1 MKTQNR
7 SYALSFLHRELP
19 LVARTVS
26 PQEVVLLDWSEQAER
41 GRFRGKVGT
50 VTALSMHPQGQIV
63 AVAGEADRVEVWD
76 APASKQLAAFEGKVS
91 GLRFSPDGRLLLL
104 GQPGQLLAWDWQAG
118 QTAWQLTE
126 KGFDNPAMLDCH
138 GTQLLWSAMGAG
150 NLLVVNLE
158 NGEVVHRW
166 DTRDEFMAVAF
177 HPDGKRVAAAI
188 NTVRSPLLHQFVMLR
203 VGDDLPTREFPIPF
217 MSVSVAVSPCGGT
230 VATGDAR
237 GVQLWDFASGAPE
250 GRLAPRAETRV
261 KDFGTVEV
269 ASAFLVSTLRFADG
283 GKGLISDGDV
293 FCHWELAGK
302 IPTYSYPSA

>member
-7 SYALSFLHRELP
+7 SYALSFLHGDLP

-26 PQEVVLLDWSEQAER
+26 PQEVVLLDWAEQAEK

-50 VTALSMHPQGQIV
+50 VTALSLHPQGQLV
-63 AVAGEADRVEVWD
+63 AVAGEQDRVEVWN
-76 APASKQLAAFEGKVS
+76 AAESRQVAAFDGKVS

-104 GQPGQLLAWDWQAG
+104 GQPGRLVAWDWEAG
-118 QTAWQLTE
+118 QNAWSLEE
-126 KGFDNPAMLDCH
+126 KSFQNPALLDCH
-138 GTQLLWSAMGAG
+138 GPQLLWTAMGAG
-150 NLLVVNLE
+150 NLLVVDLQA
-158 NGEVVHRW
+158 GQVVHRW

-203 VGDDLPTREFPIPF
+203 VGEDLPTREFPIPF
-217 MSVSVAVSPCGGT
+217 MSVSVAVSPGGGT

-250 GRLAPRAETRV
+250 GRLAPRAETKV

-269 ASAFLVSTLRFADG
+269 ASAFLVATLRFADA
-283 GKGLISDGDV
+283 GKGLVSDGDV
-293 FCHWELAGK
+293 FCHWELSEKKA
-302 IPTYSYPSA
+302 TFQYPS

>member
-26 PQEVVLLDWSEQAER
+26 PQEVVVLDWSEQAEK

-50 VTALSMHPQGQIV
+50 VTAVSLHPQGQIV
-63 AVAGEADRVEVWD
+63 AVAGELERVEIWNAVE
-76 APASKQLAAFEGKVS
+76 AQLLSAFEGKVS

-104 GQPGQLLAWDWQAG
+104 GLPGRMVAWDWQAG
-118 QTAWQLTE
+118 QNVWQLEE
-126 KGFDNPAMLDCH
+126 KSFENPALFDCH
-138 GTQLLWSAMGAG
+138 GGQLLWSAMGAG
-150 NLLVVNLE
+150 NLLVVDLQS
-158 NGEVVHRW
+158 GQVVHRW

-203 VGDDLPTREFPIPF
+203 VGEDLPTREFPIPF
-217 MSVSVAVSPCGGT
+217 MSVSVCVSPGGGT

-250 GRLAPRAETRV
+250 GRLAPRAETKV

-269 ASAFLVSTLRFADG
+269 ASAFLVSTLRFADA
-283 GKGLISDGDV
+283 GKGLVSDGDL
-293 FCHWELAGK
+293 FCHWELAEK
-302 IPTYSYPSA
+302 SPTFQYPV

>member
-26 PQEVVLLDWSEQAER
+26 PQGVVLLDWTEQAEK

-50 VTALSMHPQGQIV
+50 ITALTLHPDGAIV
-63 AVAGEADRVEVWD
+63 AVAGDSDRVEVWD
-76 APASKQLAAFEGKVS
+76 ALAAQQVGSFEGKVS
-91 GLRFSPDGRLLLL
+91 GLRFTPDGRLLLL
-104 GQPGQLLAWDWQAG
+104 GQPGRLVAWDWQAG
-118 QTAWQLTE
+118 KEAWHVEQ
-126 KGFDNPAMLDCH
+126 KGFDHPALLDCH
-138 GTQLLWSAMGAG
+138 GPLVLWTAMGAAS
-150 NLLVVNLE
+150 LLVLE
-158 NGEVVHRW
+158 VESGAVRHRW

-188 NTVRSPLLHQFVMLR
+188 NTVRSPLLHQFVLLR

-217 MSVSVAVSPCGGT
+217 MSVSVAVSPGGGT

-237 GVQLWDFASGAPE
+237 GVQLWDTASGAPE
-250 GRLAPRAETRV
+250 GRLAPRAETKV

-269 ASAFLVSTLRFADG
+269 ASAFLVSTLRFADA
-283 GKGLISDGDV
+283 GKGLVSDGDA
-293 FCHWELAGK
+293 FCHWELAEK
-302 IPTYSYPSA
+302 TPLFRFPE

>member
-26 PQEVVLLDWSEQAER
+26 PQEVVLLDWSEQTEK

-50 VTALSMHPQGQIV
+50 VTALTLHPEGAIV
-63 AVAGEADRVEVWD
+63 AVAGESDRVEIWNV
-76 APASKQLAAFEGKVS
+76 KAAELLGSYEGKVS
-91 GLRFSPDGRLLLL
+91 GLRFTPDGRLLLL
-104 GQPGQLLAWDWQAG
+104 GQPGRVVAWDWQSG
-118 QTAWQLTE
+118 QQAWQAE
-126 KGFDNPAMLDCH
+126 QKGFDHPALFDCH
-138 GTQLLWSAMGAG
+138 GSLILWTAMGAG
-150 NLLVVNLE
+150 SLLVLE
-158 NGEVVHRW
+158 VESGSIQHRW
-166 DTRDEFMAVAF
+166 DTRDEFMAIAF

-188 NTVRSPLLHQFVMLR
+188 NTVRSPLLHQFVLLR

-217 MSVSVAVSPCGGT
+217 MSVSVAVSPGGGT

-237 GVQLWDFASGAPE
+237 GVQLWDTASGAPE

-283 GKGLISDGDV
+283 GKGLVSDGDA
-293 FCHWELAGK
+293 FCHWELAEK
-302 IPTYSYPSA
+302 TTVFRFPQ